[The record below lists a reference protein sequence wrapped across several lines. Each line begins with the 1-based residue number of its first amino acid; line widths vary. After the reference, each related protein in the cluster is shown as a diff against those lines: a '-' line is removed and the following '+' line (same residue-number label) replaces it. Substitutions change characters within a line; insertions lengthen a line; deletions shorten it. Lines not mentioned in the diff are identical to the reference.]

1 MREPDPIAAQVMKRM
16 ESLGWS
22 RHELARRAG
31 VAQPTVSR
39 WLNGS
44 RTLNSELVAMVLDAV
59 GLELRARASK

>member
-1 MREPDPIAAQVMKRM
+1 MREPDPIAVAVLERA

-22 RHELARRAG
+22 GAEVARRSG

-39 WLNGS
+39 WLSGQ

-59 GLELRARASK
+59 GLELRPRDA